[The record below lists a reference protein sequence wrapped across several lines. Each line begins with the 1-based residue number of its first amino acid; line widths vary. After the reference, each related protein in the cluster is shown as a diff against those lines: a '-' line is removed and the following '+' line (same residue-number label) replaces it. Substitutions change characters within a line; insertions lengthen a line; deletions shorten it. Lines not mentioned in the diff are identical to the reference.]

1 MIHLITPHSLERTGI
16 PLRINSMSLDMKERE
31 STASLTLDDREGISN
46 KQITGMWFYDDEDPG
61 AGMVWRARSLSESL
75 HTKTPVVQLEH
86 IISTLK
92 DTIIFD
98 EVTPAT
104 ITGDKNA
111 KTVSA
116 KAAINYIL
124 NRQETKDWKLYSF
137 DPSYE
142 EISQG
147 YSFEGDTLY
156 DALVTVCSTLEG
168 CWWQYDTNHYP
179 FRLYILNHTTM
190 PWADTM
196 LRAGRNMRTISV
208 TTDKS
213 GMYTRFW
220 PVGKDD
226 LHLTSSPNYKND
238 YILSSKASTY
248 GVIDHTETDATLETA
263 SDLAAFARARLRKH
277 SAPVVKIEVEGLE
290 LQKATMTPED
300 KIVLGGLCEIV
311 IGETGKKYEEKIIGK
326 SYPDKMNTPEI
337 VKITL
342 SNQQDDVAK
351 IIAQEKKKTAK
362 GSRVQ
367 ARQSKQ
373 TREILYNTVKE
384 VRVDGPTGNNYK
396 LQYKLV
402 KDVDWQDAGTFSRAV
417 TSWVVSAADGTI
429 TVTAKPQNQ
438 PKDIKVRAGT
448 ATRSGKTY
456 TGQIQYSGDN
466 GKNWADAGARY
477 SVDASAI
484 YKNGWAAARGS
495 VDEKTYTYNGKQ
507 YAYFPTASVA
517 AADRLSWI
525 YVAKPSATVDGGIDD
540 NNRLRYYVTSGQN
553 TAYIRYGSAVGYV
566 VAEVQHNQYSNGWGA
581 ARSSVTGKT
590 YTYNGVVYEYFPT
603 ESVAAANRLDW
614 IYVAKPSATVDGGI
628 DDNNRQRYYVTS
640 GNNTAYIRFGS
651 QNGNVVAQIDHNKYD
666 TGWGEAL
673 DAITGRTYTYGGKTY
688 EYNPTS
694 GVASAD
700 RLDWF
705 YVAKPNATPGS
716 RTINDNNRLRYILT
730 TTNGYARIHYS
741 STGGAVVAEQ
751 ELPKP
756 SASNI
761 LMYPNGVSEIIRSTS
776 APSDSTALSSL
787 ATILK
792 QAYRN
797 DGGTGQY
804 VRWKATIDGGTGAK
818 WFYVNMG

>member
-1 MIHLITPHSLERTGI
+1 MIHLITPHSMERTGI
-16 PLRINSMSLDMKERE
+16 PLRINSMSLDLKERE

-75 HTKTPVVQLEH
+75 HTKTPVIQLEH

-248 GVIDHTETDATLETA
+248 GVIDHTETDSTLETV

-311 IGETGKKYEEKIIGK
+311 IGETGTKYEEKIIGK

-384 VRVDGPTGNNYK
+384 IRIDGPTGNNYK

-417 TSWVVSAADGTI
+417 TSWGVTTSGDAVK
-429 TVTAKPQNQ
+429 VTAKPQDQYKLVNL
-438 PKDIKVRAGT
+438 RAAGGALSGGT
-448 ATRSGKTY
+448 YSGY
-456 TGQIQYSGDN
+456 IQYSADG
-466 GKNWADAGARY
+466 GKNWANTNVKY
-477 SVDASAI
+477 TVDALAIMRGVTLNDPVWTRSPSAQVGGNSNSVTVSTNGRTPQLSKKIDLYMTRGDWNANTGKRYI
-484 YKNGWAAARGS
+484 YVNQGDSTEANRVAGLEVDAHLLDPTWARDPSESISGNSNAVTVKSMTGQ
-495 VDEKTYTYNGKQ
+495 EKTINLYLTY
-507 YAYFPTASVA
+507 S
-517 AADRLSWI
+517 SW
-525 YVAKPSATVDGGIDD
+525 
-540 NNRLRYYVTSGQN
+540 NTS
-553 TAYIRYGSAVGYV
+553 
-566 VAEVQHNQYSNGWGA
+566 
-581 ARSSVTGKT
+581 TGKR
-590 YTYNGVVYEYFPT
+590 YVYINQGD
-603 ESVAAANRLDW
+603 SSAANR
-614 IYVAKPSATVDGGI
+614 VARWEVDAGLK
-628 DDNNRQRYYVTS
+628 DPEWRYEPAA
-640 GNNTAYIRFGS
+640 GN
-651 QNGNVVAQIDHNKYD
+651 DHNSNRVTVASKTGQKSEINLYMNAGNWSGGSRYVYTTYNNSSDNSRVMRYEVSVPNPNDLSRITTYGDHYPTGAYSYGELSKSGLTPGKYMSM
-666 TGWGEAL
+666 THKV
-673 DAITGRTYTYGGKTY
+673 GGKTFTFY
-688 EYNPTS
+688 FLVTS
-694 GVASAD
+694 
-700 RLDWF
+700 
-705 YVAKPNATPGS
+705 
-716 RTINDNNRLRYILT
+716 
-730 TTNGYARIHYS
+730 
-741 STGGAVVAEQ
+741 
-751 ELPKP
+751 
-756 SASNI
+756 
-761 LMYPNGVSEIIRSTS
+761 
-776 APSDSTALSSL
+776 
-787 ATILK
+787 
-792 QAYRN
+792 
-797 DGGTGQY
+797 
-804 VRWKATIDGGTGAK
+804 
-818 WFYVNMG
+818 